1 MTHHGKGRPLPGPGT
16 GTGRNSPDR
25 QDTAFVNDPLVPLSE
40 RLSYQGHRFRARGQ
54 AALAALLH
62 EAAAATSATPPTPV
76 DVVAL
81 ALTVEEADRLHYVM
95 LGGRVN
101 DCTLDEVF
109 RKLNEGHYAA
119 TGKDLREPW
128 EYAD

>member
-101 DCTLDEVF
+101 DCAPRSRGSAESGSTRSGACPTSSPV
-109 RKLNEGHYAA
+109 NV
-119 TGKDLREPW
+119 
-128 EYAD
+128 